1 MQKILKTNY
10 YLKKDTL
17 VQHAEEFAE
26 VLQFSWRR
34 TTDWLK
40 LGIDE
45 ITKEKDK
52 ASAVHFFLQITK
64 VMEYRHH

>member
-26 VLQFSWRR
+26 VLQFS
-34 TTDWLK
+34 
-40 LGIDE
+40 
-45 ITKEKDK
+45 
-52 ASAVHFFLQITK
+52 
-64 VMEYRHH
+64 